1 MKDHLISVIVP
12 IYNVENYLRKCV
24 DSIINQT
31 YKNLEIILVDDG
43 SPDNCGK
50 ICNEYAQHD
59 SRVKVIHKE
68 NGGLSDARNAGIDMA
83 EGEYLAFVDSDDYIA
98 EDMIEKLYKQLMKDN
113 SDMSLCS
120 FKYFDESGDEI
131 LSRMDD
137 SPIKNEI
144 ITGEQAVNKLL
155 ENNPWYFVVACNK
168 LYKKE
173 LFRGIRFPK
182 GKIHEDEFVVHH
194 LFYRCAKISCISE
207 PLYHYLQRR
216 NSISNGTVSVKRLDL
231 IEAMYDRALFAL
243 EKGLNNIVYA
253 SVALMAERLSN
264 FIPNDEAS
272 LNRKKELYKLYLK
285 TISLLK
291 TDGLNFKRK
300 IIICITKLY
309 PQFLLLIKKHRRRNS

>member
-1 MKDHLISVIVP
+1 MKNYLISVIVP
-12 IYNVENYLRKCV
+12 VYNVESYLRKCV

-50 ICNEYAQHD
+50 ICDEYAQHD

-83 EGEYLAFVDSDDYIA
+83 EGEYLTFVDSDDYIA
-98 EDMIEKLYKQLMKDN
+98 EDMIEKLYKQLLKDN

-120 FKYFDESGDEI
+120 FKYVDESGDEI
-131 LSRMDD
+131 LSRVDD

-155 ENNPWYFVVACNK
+155 ENNPWYYVVACSK
-168 LYKKE
+168 LYKEE
-173 LFRGIRFPK
+173 LFREIRFPK

-194 LFYRCAKISCISE
+194 IFYKCKSVSCISE
-207 PLYHYLQRR
+207 SLYYYLQRI
-216 NSISNGTVSVKRLDL
+216 NSISNGTVSVKRLDM
-231 IEAMYDRALFAL
+231 IEAMYDRALFAID
-243 EKGLNNIVYA
+243 KGFNNIVYA

-264 FIPNDEAS
+264 FKPNDETS
-272 LNRKKELYKLYLK
+272 FNRKKELYKLYLK
-285 TISLLK
+285 TVPLLK
-291 TDGLNFKRK
+291 TGGLNLKRK
-300 IIICITKLY
+300 VTICITKIY
-309 PQFLLLIKKHRRRNS
+309 PRFLLLIKKHRRKNL